1 MISIRPGVF
10 ETNSSSCHVLIKM
23 SELLW
28 EDFKNKRVAL
38 IQDDL
43 SCCTHETKFVDI
55 LESDNYYTIE
65 DVYDT
70 MCEKIPS
77 LMDFLKENDSEDYPL
92 TFEYVV
98 AETLLHNW
106 SLQFFKEIIT
116 SKRKKVF
123 LKLNNPVIVKYKN
136 KSSEKVHD
144 SITFGDF
151 VDLMVFALD
160 LDDFCFYDLNVYQ
173 PWGGET
179 EYRNNEGDVIIDKEF
194 EC

>member
-23 SELLW
+23 TELLW

-43 SCCTHETKFVDI
+43 NCCAHETKFVDI
-55 LESDNYYTIE
+55 PESDNYYTIE
-65 DVYDT
+65 DVYDV
-70 MCEKIPS
+70 MCEKIPT
-77 LMDFLKENDSEDYPL
+77 LMDFLKENDTEDNPL

-98 AETLLHNW
+98 AENLLNNW
-106 SLQFFKEIIT
+106 SLQFFKEIVT
-116 SKRKKVF
+116 TKRKKVF
-123 LKLNNPVIVKYKN
+123 LKLNNPVIVKYINRNLK
-136 KSSEKVHD
+136 KVYD
-144 SITFGDF
+144 TITFGDF
-151 VDLMVFALD
+151 TDLMVFALD
-160 LDDFCFYDLNVYQ
+160 FDDFCFYDLDAYH

-179 EYRNNEGDVIIDKEF
+179 EYHSNEGDVIIDKEF